1 MRVSKGEVVM
11 SVDDGLCEGCGKR
24 LSVRAFVSHVCD
36 PKAVKRR
43 EQREALR
50 ERARETEEPH
60 SLDER
65 LLKGFQG
72 LDGEFP

>member
-1 MRVSKGEVVM
+1 M
-11 SVDDGLCEGCGKR
+11 SVDDGFCEGCGKR
-24 LSVRAFVSHVCD
+24 LSVRAFASHVCD

-50 ERARETEEPH
+50 ERAKETEEPP

-65 LLKGFQG
+65 LLRGFRD
-72 LDGEFP
+72 LDDDRDAPRRK